1 MKKYY
6 YQLKTKEQGFMGG
19 VSYWGKATMKGI
31 VEADTPKEA
40 RNIVKTQILC
50 RDINTKEDDILL
62 SIIEVTPE
70 KQYLLDF
77 FKPRVCKQC
86 GRVFT
91 NSVSGFYSSEFC
103 CENCYELYN
112 YEHLDVDKYL
122 KIREIDNI
130 DFYDCNPCIYVIH
143 NTENGKNYVG
153 QTVRSFTLRWWE
165 HYKAWI
171 KFCPEDITKFQF
183 AVLEE
188 FSKEEVK
195 KNPDLLSERE
205 QFWIDLLEAYTKG
218 YNSRNEIKEK
228 LQYQKKELNE
238 VMSKN
243 V

>member
-1 MKKYY
+1 MKQFY
-6 YQLKTKEQGFMGG
+6 YQLKTREEFCNGSVF
-19 VSYWGKATMKGI
+19 WGKATMKGI
-31 VEADTPKEA
+31 VEAETCKEA
-40 RNIVKTQILC
+40 RQIVKTQILC
-50 RDINTKEDDILL
+50 REINSKEDDILL

-70 KQYLLDF
+70 KSYLTDF

-91 NSVSGFYSSEFC
+91 NSISGFYSSEFC

-130 DFYDCNPCIYVIH
+130 DFYECKPCIYVIH

-205 QFWIDLLEAYTKG
+205 QFWIDALNAYKDG
-218 YNSRNEIKEK
+218 YNSRNEISEK